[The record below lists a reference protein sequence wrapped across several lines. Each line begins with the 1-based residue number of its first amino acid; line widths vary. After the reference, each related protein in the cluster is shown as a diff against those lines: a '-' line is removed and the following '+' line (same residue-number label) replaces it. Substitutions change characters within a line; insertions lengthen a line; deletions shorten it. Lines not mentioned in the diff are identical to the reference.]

1 VDAVVGA
8 FIEWY
13 RLSRLGLA
21 VSSSSEKILLS
32 GLNGFSLAS
41 DYMGQM
47 FQAKHDNN
55 REATL
60 LHYWRILK
68 KRQLTVG
75 LFSGILMVTVAIG
88 TMASTPYYGS
98 TATLEISPKTPT
110 VLTGDSVSEV
120 VSLTASDERRAY
132 YATQYRILQ
141 SRTVIEEAIRR
152 LREEHGVTA
161 FDDEPDAYKFFKRH
175 LKVSPELDTRLV
187 HVVVEY
193 PEPDTAQLFSNTLA
207 ETYIEMNLQ
216 RALGTAQQ
224 AFGWLSEQQ
233 EVYRQRKFESDQ
245 EVHDFK
251 YDNRL
256 QQTAILEASLLKI
269 QEALSIAHAERVAL
283 DASYRRVQTLARSKS
298 WAGLATHLSAD
309 SPVLLA
315 LMQDMRVKQQERD
328 LLAAKYH
335 AAWPALIQA
344 EEALQGV
351 QSQVEGQVK
360 LWLAGKKTQLKLVS
374 DQEAALAAE
383 SETLSGKL
391 QGVEEKQIQ
400 LEFLQASATKNA
412 LLFKNLDQRMSEID
426 LASLVQSNNIW
437 FIDRAI
443 SSDDKVRPKL
453 STNLPMSLLIGLLG
467 GIALAFFMEYV
478 DSTIKS
484 REDLEE
490 VVGVPFLGA
499 VPVLTRS
506 DLLSLPEERDR
517 NIYVHSRP
525 RSTAAEALRSIRTN
539 ILFRTPDKPQ
549 KRLLIASAVPR
560 EGKSF
565 ISSNLSS
572 IIAMTGSKVLLIDAD
587 LRRPSQHKLFAVT
600 NNAGLSSVLVGDSKF
615 EDSIHHTHVP
625 GLDLMPS
632 GPRPP
637 NPAELLGSD
646 LMERFLDTLTQYD
659 FVIIDSSPIGAVADP
674 LILSRFVDGVLMV
687 VESNKTNRDHV
698 VQCRSRMT
706 EVKANIIGA
715 VVNKLDIRRTGYG
728 YYYYYDY
735 NSTYGDPPEER
746 QTG

>member
-1 VDAVVGA
+1 
-8 FIEWY
+8 
-13 RLSRLGLA
+13 L
-21 VSSSSEKILLS
+21 
-32 GLNGFSLAS
+32 
-41 DYMGQM
+41 M
-47 FQAKHDNN
+47 
-55 REATL
+55 AT
-60 LHYWRILK
+60 
-68 KRQLTVG
+68 
-75 LFSGILMVTVAIG
+75 VTVG
-88 TMASTPYYGS
+88 TMASTPYYAS

-110 VLTGDSVSEV
+110 VLSGDSVSEV
-120 VSLTASDERRAY
+120 VSLTSSDERRAY

-152 LREEHGVTA
+152 LQEEHGVTI
-161 FDDEPDAYKFFKRH
+161 FDEEENPYKFFRSH
-175 LKVSPELDTRLV
+175 LDISPELDTRLV

-193 PEPDTAQLFSNTLA
+193 PDPAMAELLSNVLA

-216 RALGTAQQ
+216 RALDTAQQ

-245 EVHDFK
+245 DVHDFK
-251 YDNRL
+251 YKNQL
-256 QQTAILEASLLKI
+256 EQTSTFTSSLSKI
-269 QEALSIAHAERVAL
+269 QDALSSAHAERVTL
-283 DASYRRVQTLARSKS
+283 EASYSRVQTLTRAKS
-298 WAGLATHLSAD
+298 WSGLATHLSAD

-328 LLAAKYH
+328 KLAAKYH
-335 AAWPALIQA
+335 PAWPALVQA
-344 EEALQGV
+344 EEALESV
-351 QSQVEGQVK
+351 QSQVEQQVR
-360 LWLAGKKTQLKLVS
+360 LWLAGKQTQLKLVS
-374 DQEAALAAE
+374 DQESALAAE
-383 SETLSGKL
+383 AVSLESKL
-391 QGVEEKQIQ
+391 RGIEEKQIE
-400 LEFLQASATKNA
+400 LDFLQDSASKNDQM
-412 LLFKNLDQRMSEID
+412 FKNLDTRMSEVD

-467 GIALAFFMEYV
+467 GVALAFFMEYI

-484 REDLEE
+484 REDLEDI
-490 VVGVPFLGA
+490 VGVPFLGA

-506 DLLSLPEERDR
+506 DLMSLPEERDR

-572 IIAMTGSKVLLIDAD
+572 IIAMTGSKVLIIDAD
-587 LRRPSQHKLFAVT
+587 LRRPSQHKLFATT
-600 NNAGLSSVLVGDSKF
+600 NTAGLSSVLVGDTSF
-615 EDSIHHTHVP
+615 EESVHHTHVP
-625 GLDLMPS
+625 GLDLLPS

-637 NPAELLGSD
+637 NPAELLGSE
-646 LMERFLDTLTQYD
+646 LMERFLDTLTDYE

>member
-1 VDAVVGA
+1 
-8 FIEWY
+8 
-13 RLSRLGLA
+13 
-21 VSSSSEKILLS
+21 
-32 GLNGFSLAS
+32 
-41 DYMGQM
+41 M
-47 FQAKHDNN
+47 FQAEHDNN

-75 LFSGILMVTVAIG
+75 LFSGILMATVAVG
-88 TMASTPYYGS
+88 TMASTPFYAS

-110 VLTGDSVSEV
+110 VLSGDNVSEV

-141 SRTVIEEAIRR
+141 SRSVIEEAIRR
-152 LREEHGVTA
+152 LQEEHGVTD
-161 FDDEPDAYKFFKRH
+161 FDEEEIPHKFFSRH
-175 LKVSPELDTRLV
+175 LDISPELDTRLV

-193 PEPDTAQLFSNTLA
+193 PDPEKATLFANVLA
-207 ETYIEMNLQ
+207 ETYIELNLQ
-216 RALGTAQQ
+216 RALDTAQT

-245 EVHDFK
+245 EVHNFK
-251 YDNRL
+251 YKNRL
-256 QQTAILEASLLKI
+256 DQNATLTASLTKI
-269 QEALSIAHAERVAL
+269 QEALSAAHAERVAQE
-283 DASYRRVQTLARSKS
+283 ASYNRVQALTRAQAWS
-298 WAGLATHLSAD
+298 GLATHLSSD
-309 SPVLLA
+309 SPVLQA
-315 LMQDMRVKQQERD
+315 LMQDMRIKEQERNE
-328 LLAAKYH
+328 LAATYLEDHPKMVR
-335 AAWPALIQA
+335 A
-344 EEALQGV
+344 EEALKGV
-351 QSQVEGQVK
+351 QSQVQAQVK
-360 LWLAGKKTQLKLVS
+360 LWLAGKKTQLKLVK
-374 DQEAALAAE
+374 DQELALASDAGDLE
-383 SETLSGKL
+383 SKL
-391 QGVEEKQIQ
+391 QELEEKQIE
-400 LEFLQASATKNA
+400 LDFLQDSASKNA
-412 LLFKNLDQRMSEID
+412 QLFKNLDQRMSEVD
-426 LASLVQSNNIW
+426 LASLVQANNIW

-443 SSDDKVRPKL
+443 ASDEKVRPKL

-484 REDLEE
+484 REDLED

-517 NIYVHSRP
+517 NIYVHARP

-572 IIAMTGSKVLLIDAD
+572 IIAMTGSKVLVIDAD
-587 LRRPSQHKLFAVT
+587 LRRPSQHKLFAAT
-600 NNAGLSSVLVGDSKF
+600 NNAGLSSVLVGDTRF

-625 GLDLMPS
+625 GLDLLPS

-637 NPAELLGSD
+637 NPAELLGSE